1 MTKMDEIK
9 PAAPEAKE
17 TGETSV
23 SDLPKP
29 AARRSRV
36 KWTRLLVVAAVLGV
50 VAWLGTPW
58 IIARFTQVHI
68 NDARVAASVV
78 TVSSEVAGR
87 VTELPVLVGDS
98 VAAGTVLASIDQES
112 SQPQLDAVIA
122 KLAATDAQLSE
133 LENRKGM
140 LTEQLAARREAA
152 NAGIAAA
159 EANPEA
165 ALAVLQNPQTR
176 HDRVVKRAEQN
187 VSSQQSL
194 DEVNAALA
202 TATQQERAA
211 YAATEA
217 ARANRAI
224 VEADAAQI
232 AVLDSQIDSARAG
245 RVAIEAERRLKEID
259 LAHRTIDASFDG
271 IVDATFVDV
280 GEYVTPGTRLVMYH
294 APENVWIDANVK
306 ETEFSRLRVGSRA
319 SITVDAFPGRTFEGE
334 VIGMGGAATSQ
345 LALLPSPN
353 PSGNFTKVTQ
363 RLPIRVSI
371 DADGVELRPGMM
383 VEIYVDVT
391 G

>member
-1 MTKMDEIK
+1 
-9 PAAPEAKE
+9 
-17 TGETSV
+17 
-23 SDLPKP
+23 
-29 AARRSRV
+29 
-36 KWTRLLVVAAVLGV
+36 
-50 VAWLGTPW
+50 
-58 IIARFTQVHI
+58 
-68 NDARVAASVV
+68 
-78 TVSSEVAGR
+78 
-87 VTELPVLVGDS
+87 
-98 VAAGTVLASIDQES
+98 LASIDQES

-159 EANPEA
+159 EANHEA
-165 ALAVLQNPQTR
+165 ALAVLQNTQTR
-176 HDRVVKRAEQN
+176 HDRVVKLAEQN

-217 ARANRAI
+217 ARADLAI

-232 AVLDSQIDSARAG
+232 AVLDSQIDSVRAG

-383 VEIYVDVT
+383 VEIYVDVA

>member
-1 MTKMDEIK
+1 M
-9 PAAPEAKE
+9 
-17 TGETSV
+17 
-23 SDLPKP
+23 
-29 AARRSRV
+29 
-36 KWTRLLVVAAVLGV
+36 
-50 VAWLGTPW
+50 
-58 IIARFTQVHI
+58 
-68 NDARVAASVV
+68 

-122 KLAATDAQLSE
+122 KLAATDAQLAE
-133 LENRKGM
+133 LENRKAM

-159 EANPEA
+159 EANHEA
-165 ALAVLQNPQTR
+165 ALAVLQNVQTR
-176 HDRVVKRAEQN
+176 HDRVVKLAEQN

-217 ARANRAI
+217 ARANLAI

-245 RVAIEAERRLKEID
+245 RVATEAERRLKEID

-294 APENVWIDANVK
+294 APENIWIDANVK